1 MLLAIQYP
9 SWLHPEIIP
18 GLPFLRWY
26 GLMYLVAFGIAYFL
40 FSYQVNKGEFE
51 RYSSCQKAMTQ
62 DDISDLFIWGILG
75 LILGA
80 RIFGTLVYN
89 PETYL
94 KAPWFISHSRQPEHY
109 AAADG
114 VWRRT
119 VRTSNTTE
127 NANNTA
133 QIPAQAIVAA

>member
-40 FSYQVNKGEFE
+40 FSYQVKHGEFE
-51 RYSSCQKAMTQ
+51 RYSGSQKAMTQ

-94 KAPWFISHSRQPEHY
+94 KAPWLIFWPFAR
-109 AAADG
+109 DG
-114 VWRRT
+114 AGNLPLRAFKVCPIM
-119 VRTSNTTE
+119 E
-127 NANNTA
+127 AL
-133 QIPAQAIVAA
+133 